1 MLLKRDPA
9 NPAPAEEAFL
19 TAIAVAKQ
27 QGTRSFELRAAL
39 SLAKLYQSTGRPAEA
54 HAVLAPALEGFS
66 PTPEM
71 PEIAEAQALVAA
83 LEEMDEVKAEA
94 ARRRRKTRLHAA
106 YGNAM
111 ILAHGYGARETSA
124 AFERARDTA
133 TAEDG
138 FERLSAQYGL
148 WAGSF
153 VRGELGA
160 MRELSAAM
168 LSDCERR
175 PQSGEAS
182 IAHRMRGV
190 THWFAGEFVAARGHL
205 EKAIAIFDPER
216 DGDLAFR
223 FGQDPGIVATAYLA
237 QVLWL
242 LGEVGLADQRM
253 TETTARAVKSG
264 HAATSAYGFFMAT
277 RFELIRR
284 NPDRAA
290 TFARSLIKIANEH
303 QLPFWM
309 AISAWFD
316 GWLEWR
322 SGDRKPGLAAMRNS
336 LARQAEQGSVTTFF
350 ETLLAE
356 AEAEA
361 GESDVAFCTIN
372 HALAASERTGLHW
385 YDAETHRIRGEILLR
400 GDSAD
405 TLTAE
410 EAFQRAIAVAGE
422 QGARS
427 FGLRAALVARQAL
440 SIERPPRRRA
450 RCSRTRARRLFADA
464 GDARDR

>member
-1 MLLKRDPA
+1 
-9 NPAPAEEAFL
+9 
-19 TAIAVAKQ
+19 
-27 QGTRSFELRAAL
+27 
-39 SLAKLYQSTGRPAEA
+39 
-54 HAVLAPALEGFS
+54 
-66 PTPEM
+66 
-71 PEIAEAQALVAA
+71 
-83 LEEMDEVKAEA
+83 
-94 ARRRRKTRLHAA
+94 
-106 YGNAM
+106 M

-133 TAEDG
+133 TAQDG

-168 LSDCERR
+168 LRDCERR

-190 THWFAGEFVAARGHL
+190 THWCAGEFAASRGHL
-205 EKAIAIFDPER
+205 EQATAIFDPER

-237 QVLWL
+237 EVLWL

-253 TETTARAVKSG
+253 TETTARAAKSG

-309 AISAWFD
+309 AYSAWFD

-372 HALAASERTGLHW
+372 HALAASERTGGHW
-385 YDAETHRIRGEILLR
+385 YDVETHRIRGEILLR
-400 GDSAD
+400 GNSAD

-410 EAFQRAIAVAGE
+410 EAFQRAIAIAGE

-427 FGLRAALVARQAL
+427 FQLRAALSLAKLYQSNDRPTHAHAILSPALECFSPTAEMPEIAEAQAL
-440 SIERPPRRRA
+440 LMAIEVA
-450 RCSRTRARRLFADA
+450 AHLTHE
-464 GDARDR
+464 